1 MDWKDKLGALKADLP
16 RDEETQHEAETSNS
30 TVHNSEVKGSG
41 INTNATAVSNS
52 RQGAMP
58 DTGKPAKQKDPLRV
72 EMDKRKGKPSTLI
85 TEFQGSDDELKELAK
100 LLKVKCSSGGSC
112 RDGEILIQGD
122 FRKKIAEILTNLG
135 YKVKR
140 INFN

>member
-16 RDEETQHEAETSNS
+16 RDEEIQHEAETSNS

-41 INTNATAVSNS
+41 INTNATALSDN
-52 RQGAMP
+52 RQGG
-58 DTGKPAKQKDPLRV
+58 GKSAKQKDPLRV